1 MLALI
6 LVAGAVGPASGDAGR
21 APAGVPAHAQ
31 GTAGVAAYW
40 TAARMRATEPLR
52 LPLPVPSPP
61 ARDGAS
67 RGAPAFVPPASPGEG
82 DALLLPGS
90 PDASASAF
98 SPGDEKDFPNRL
110 HGRVFATFHTVGDFS
125 CSGTAVNS
133 PGRSLVISAGH
144 CVFDPQTGEWA
155 SNWVFVPG
163 YRDGKA
169 PFGRWVAK
177 TLRSTRPWVSSENIS
192 FDVGAASMVRN
203 RNGRAL
209 GDVIGGRGIGFGQ
222 SRDRVY
228 TSYGYP
234 AEVPYDG
241 ESLQACRSPYRGDD
255 PDTDPPRTMRIT
267 CDMTGGSSGGGW
279 VSEGMVLS
287 LNSYCT
293 GLVVVCLDN
302 TSMYGPYFG
311 DGVRKLYRSARGSPP
326 PKCAGR
332 TATHLGGA
340 RHDTLHGSREGDSIL
355 LRGGP
360 DKASGGRGNDRLCGG
375 RGNDR
380 LRGGPGTDLCVGG
393 PGRDVAIACERRRGI
408 P

>member
-1 MLALI
+1 VLALV
-6 LVAGAVGPASGDAGR
+6 LTGGVAGPASGDDVVR
-21 APAGVPAHAQ
+21 ARATTHAQ
-31 GTAGVAAYW
+31 ATAGVAAYW
-40 TAARMRATEPLR
+40 SAARMRAAEPLR
-52 LPLPVPSPP
+52 LVLP
-61 ARDGAS
+61 ARRPSAAAADPQD
-67 RGAPAFVPPASPGEG
+67 RPAFVPPVAPGAG
-82 DALLLPGS
+82 GAPLLPGVG
-90 PDASASAF
+90 DASGSAF
-98 SPGDEKDFPNRL
+98 SPGDERALPNRL
-110 HGRVFATFHTVGDFS
+110 HGKVFATFHEIGDFS
-125 CSGTAVNS
+125 CSATAVNS

-155 SNWVFVPG
+155 ANWVFVPG

-169 PFGRWVAK
+169 PYGRWVARV
-177 TLRSTRPWVSSENIS
+177 LRSTDPWVSSENVS
-192 FDVGAASMVRN
+192 FDVGAASMSRN

-234 AEVPYDG
+234 AEMPYDG

-279 VSEGMVLS
+279 VSDGMQLS

-293 GLVVVCLDN
+293 GLVLICLDN

-311 DGVRKLYRSARGSPP
+311 DAVKKLYKRSRGSPP

-332 TATHLGGA
+332 TVTQLGRARRDSLQGRRGSDTIRLGRGA
-340 RHDTLHGSREGDSIL
+340 
-355 LRGGP
+355 

-380 LRGGPGTDLCVGG
+380 LRGGPGFDRCVGG
-393 PGRDVAIACERRRGI
+393 PGSDTAKSCERRRGI